1 MTKYSE
7 LELPDGYGY
16 NHIFKHQIKTRTYGL
31 SGSLIPQ
38 IHKLCEGKWG
48 WWFEQN
54 DLYDP
59 FRHNWEEQNSYMSFE
74 KKTDA
79 TRFWLA
85 VGLQNMGERSR

>member
-48 WWFEQN
+48 WHFRPQKDMNYDDEKWFE
-54 DLYDP
+54 
-59 FRHNWEEQNSYMSFE
+59 
-74 KKTDA
+74 K
-79 TRFWLA
+79 
-85 VGLQNMGERSR
+85 QNMVLSLKKYKKF

>member
-48 WWFEQN
+48 WHFRPNKNMDYTRDDWYENQN
-54 DLYDP
+54 CYL
-59 FRHNWEEQNSYMSFE
+59 SFE
-74 KKTDA
+74 LETD
-79 TRFWLA
+79 LIN
-85 VGLQNMGERSR
+85 VKLLIEYNK